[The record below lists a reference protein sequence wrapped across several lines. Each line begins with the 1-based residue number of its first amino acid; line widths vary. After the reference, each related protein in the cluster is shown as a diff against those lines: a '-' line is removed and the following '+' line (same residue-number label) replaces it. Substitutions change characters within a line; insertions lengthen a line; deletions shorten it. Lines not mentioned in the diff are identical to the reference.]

1 MSFNYDSA
9 VKYIFSA
16 DGRQMT
22 IDYKHMTNDEVV
34 LKLDGVEF
42 VRTTTKALKEMIQ
55 PLKLKKATF
64 EWNAYFSVNQ

>member
-1 MSFNYDSA
+1 
-9 VKYIFSA
+9 
-16 DGRQMT
+16 MT

-42 VRTTTKALKEMIQ
+42 VRTTTKALKEMTQ